1 LFIQFSTL
9 INPSYISSQSVGCC
23 FKGLQTFD
31 TAVLEFKFQNSF
43 VTFDFKIHPAF
54 CLKKGCILCLKK
66 DAILY
71 ITKICILYFFSF
83 CSTEGAFLWKK
94 SRLYSLVSLTIGW
107 LTFHAAC
114 PGTWR
119 GSPTR
124 GSPRSCSAARSCPAA
139 RGPRTW
145 TRDCSSSQRKI
156 SWNSEREFCKFGFYW
171 EEVQHAVYKQFK
183 LATWVQ
189 YFDFYGIQVNS

>member
-1 LFIQFSTL
+1 MFIQFSTL

-43 VTFDFKIHPAF
+43 VTFNFEIHPAF

-66 DAILY
+66 DAFLY

-107 LTFHAAC
+107 LTFKVSSRAV
-114 PGTWR
+114 
-119 GSPTR
+119 
-124 GSPRSCSAARSCPAA
+124 
-139 RGPRTW
+139 
-145 TRDCSSSQRKI
+145 SSSLYSLR
-156 SWNSEREFCKFGFYW
+156 SWDSERFLHSGISTEMF
-171 EEVQHAVYKQFK
+171 KQFEKNLAK
-183 LATWVQ
+183 LGKRVLL
-189 YFDFYGIQVNS
+189 VRLLLRRNSR

>member
-1 LFIQFSTL
+1 MFIQFSTL

-43 VTFDFKIHPAF
+43 VTFNFEIHPTF

-66 DAILY
+66 DAFLY

-107 LTFHAAC
+107 LTFKVSSRAV
-114 PGTWR
+114 
-119 GSPTR
+119 
-124 GSPRSCSAARSCPAA
+124 
-139 RGPRTW
+139 
-145 TRDCSSSQRKI
+145 SSSLYSLR
-156 SWNSEREFCKFGFYW
+156 SWDSERFLHSGISTELFSSQGSWDLDSELF
-171 EEVQHAVYKQFK
+171 KQSKKNLVK
-183 LATWVQ
+183 LGKRVLSAWLLLRRSSACWPGLWFFT
-189 YFDFYGIQVNS
+189 F